1 MAASTATAERTSALG
16 PHVTAWRVVLAV
28 SLGASLTSFDA
39 GAITAVLPLIRH
51 AFGRG
56 ISEVQ
61 WVLSIDLFVAS
72 GLLLICGRLGDRFGF
87 RPVYLAGFA
96 VFLGGCMLCAIAP
109 NLSLL
114 IACRALQGIG
124 TAMLLASSPS
134 VLIRHT
140 PVATRGSAFGAKASA
155 LYFGLMIG
163 PLLSGWLGGRFG
175 WRAVFVMEAAAAL
188 IVFAIAAAL
197 TPRELPASESKRFDV
212 GGAWWWAV
220 GMTSF
225 LWLLRARTGPTPFW
239 VPGTALL
246 VVVILVVIR
255 RRHSDA
261 MVRSSCFQNRTFS
274 ASVLSLGVAFAA
286 SHMLT
291 FALPFLVIEARG
303 EGASVMGRLLALYA
317 LSRSCV
323 GWCSGRWSDR
333 IETRLLTLPGLA
345 IFCCVSGLLSATD
358 QSTPIFAVAA
368 ALVLAGL
375 GFGCFVPPN
384 NSTLM
389 GSVPHQLQG
398 FAAGVLATARTVGMT
413 IGVTL
418 AGAILSTSAGPL
430 VSRISVALRV
440 AAILALASAI
450 MSAFARSSSRR
461 SEALARSVPTRIGLN
476 DDHPHSGSRAGLLR
490 RQA

>member
-1 MAASTATAERTSALG
+1 MPASTATAERTSALG
-16 PHVTAWRVVLAV
+16 RNVTAWRVVLAV

-39 GAITAVLPLIRH
+39 GAINAVLPVIRQ

-87 RPVYLAGFA
+87 RPVYLGGFA
-96 VFLGGCMLCAIAP
+96 VFLCGCMLCASAP

-114 IACRALQGIG
+114 IAFRALQGIG

-140 PVATRGSAFGAKASA
+140 PVATRGSAFGTKASA
-155 LYFGLMIG
+155 LYFGLTIG
-163 PLLSGWLGGRFG
+163 PLLAGWLGGRFG
-175 WRAVFVMEAAAAL
+175 WRSVFVLEAAAAL
-188 IVFAIAAAL
+188 IAFVIAAVS
-197 TPRELPASESKRFDV
+197 TPREQPPSEGQRFDV
-212 GGAWWWAV
+212 GGAWWWVV
-220 GMTSF
+220 GMLLF
-225 LWLLRARTGPTPFW
+225 LWLLRVIRTGAAAFW
-239 VPGTALL
+239 VPGAALL
-246 VVVILVVIR
+246 LVGIVVVIR

-286 SHMLT
+286 SHRLT
-291 FALPFLVIEARG
+291 FALPFLVLEARG
-303 EGASVMGRLLALYA
+303 ESASVMGRLLALYA

-333 IETRLLTLPGLA
+333 IDARMLTLPGLT
-345 IFCCVSGLLSATD
+345 IFFCGSGLLSATD
-358 QSTPIFAVAA
+358 QSAPISTVAA

-389 GSVPHQLQG
+389 GSAPRQLQG

-430 VSRISVALRV
+430 VSRVSLALRV
-440 AAILALASAI
+440 AAVLALASAI
-450 MSAFARSSSRR
+450 TSAFARSSSRR
-461 SEALARSVPTRIGLN
+461 SEALAMSMPTRIGLK
-476 DDHPHSGSRAGLLR
+476 DARPQRVRMTAR
-490 RQA
+490 